1 MILYYNSYDIFN
13 NSTYS
18 KDLANIPGGVEFS
31 TIFKMFSQNITFSDR
46 TDTIKIPLKM
56 HTPNFLRLPEFNTF
70 TGKSFDQI
78 CDERARSLLDH
89 ALASNRKIAV
99 MYSGGVDSTLILCAF
114 LKVAKPEELKQI
126 IVLLSEKSVLENPNF
141 YRDYVI
147 KHFQCESSYKF
158 PAYMGN
164 DKILFVTGENADQLF
179 GSQVAG
185 NFAMFTSHEGLLAP
199 LSEMENKLIEFFEL
213 TSPIWQKNCKYVEPT
228 YRLLK
233 KLIDCAPIKI
243 DTVYKFLWWINFTMK
258 WQSVYVRI
266 MPYAWNRSGIKIEE
280 NYTTFYSPA
289 DFQLWSMHNSDS
301 LIGDTPTSSKPVQK
315 AYILDVNGDE
325 SYLKKPKVGS
335 LASMVTRKENSFFI
349 DSNMQYHSNFPSEE
363 YYNYDNDFK
372 DLK

>member
-18 KDLANIPGGVEFS
+18 KKLAEVPGGVEFS
-31 TIFKMFSQNITFSDR
+31 TMFKMFSQNITFVDR
-46 TDTIKIPLKM
+46 TETIKIPLKM
-56 HTPNFLRLPEFNTF
+56 HTPDFLKVPELNTF

-78 CDERARSLLDH
+78 CDERARSLLDQ

-141 YRDYVI
+141 YRDYVT
-147 KHFQCESSYKF
+147 KYFKCESSYKF

-185 NFAMFTSHEGLLAP
+185 NFAMFTSHESLLAP
-199 LSEMENKLIEFFEL
+199 LADMESKVIEFFEL
-213 TSPIWQKNCKYVEPT
+213 TSPIQDRRYVEPT

-233 KLIDCAPIKI
+233 RMTESAPIKI
-243 DTVYKFLWWINFTMK
+243 DTVYKFLWWVNFTMK

-266 MPYAWNRSGIKIEE
+266 MPYAWNKGGIKIEE

-289 DFQLWSMHNSDS
+289 DFQLWSMHNSDK
-301 LIGDTPTSSKPVQK
+301 LVGDSPTESKPVQK
-315 AYILDVNGDE
+315 EYILDVNGDV

-335 LASMVTRKENSFFI
+335 LAGMVQRKENSFFI
-349 DSNMQYHSNFPSEE
+349 DSNMQYHNTFPSEQ
-363 YYNYDNDFK
+363 YYNFDNDFVG
-372 DLK
+372 LK